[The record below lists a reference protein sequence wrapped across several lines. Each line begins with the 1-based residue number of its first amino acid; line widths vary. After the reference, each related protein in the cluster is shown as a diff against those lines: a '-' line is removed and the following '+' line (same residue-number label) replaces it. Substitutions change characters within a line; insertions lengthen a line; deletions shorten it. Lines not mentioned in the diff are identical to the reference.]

1 MKNVKQLRDELVDV
15 FSKVK
20 SGEMDT
26 TQGKTLV
33 ATSNAMLKSA
43 QLELEHAKLIGKA
56 KVIKFLETSND

>member
-1 MKNVKQLRDELVDV
+1 MRNVKELRNELVDV

-43 QLELEHAKLIGKA
+43 QLELEHSKLTGNTKN
-56 KVIKFLETSND
+56 IKFLKTD